1 MKKSITFFTVC
12 INIFYAQGHGVVG
25 KWKTIDDQSG
35 EENQWW
41 RFMKNQEKF
50 WKST

>member
-25 KWKTIDDQSG
+25 KWKTIDDQSVRKISG
-35 EENQWW
+35 GDL
-41 RFMKNQEKF
+41 
-50 WKST
+50 

>member
-1 MKKSITFFTVC
+1 MKKSITLLLFVSTF
-12 INIFYAQGHGVVG
+12 FYAQGHGVVG

-35 EENQWW
+35 EE
-41 RFMKNQEKF
+41 KSVVEIYENQEKF

>member
-1 MKKSITFFTVC
+1 MKKSITFYYCLYQQFF
-12 INIFYAQGHGVVG
+12 IQGHGVVG

-35 EENQWW
+35 EE
-41 RFMKNQEKF
+41 KSVVEIYENQEKF